1 MNRTRRRWRRYD
13 SHIDQTGEYGNTF
26 IKSQSKSVNRE
37 KIKQERDRYLGS
49 ESERGMAKPYSA
61 YSSERREEQ
70 RWREWMVHEGTMRE
84 FC

>member
-26 IKSQSKSVNRE
+26 IKSQSKSVNKE

-49 ESERGMAKPYSA
+49 ESERGMAKQVQCVQFREKRGA
-61 YSSERREEQ
+61 TMER
-70 RWREWMVHEGTMRE
+70 VVGA
-84 FC
+84 